1 MELCTDVS
9 ATVLILA
16 ISRFSSRRELPKLFV
31 SDNFKSF
38 KSIEVK
44 NFLLKGGI
52 KWLFILVVLVGW
64 FLRTSSRHCQK
75 LFEEGQGKHYVIMNN

>member
-9 ATVLILA
+9 ATVFILD
-16 ISRFSSRRELPKLFV
+16 ISRFSSRKGLPILFV

-52 KWLFILVVLVGW
+52 KWQFILVALVGW
-64 FLRTSSRHCQK
+64 FLQTFSRHCQK
-75 LFEEGQGKHYVIMNN
+75 SFKGG